1 MTTPN
6 MITPYVTIP
15 AAAAELGMLENTA
28 RRIAKRLGLVRQIL
42 GRSAILRDDLPRL
55 AAGRLERGNPRWK
68 ESGEAAAA
76 ASLAAVDSR
85 NRRRAAEGETAAE
98 RRRNRQLGANNR
110 RRAKKTRTA
119 KRSPRS

>member
-1 MTTPN
+1 MT
-6 MITPYVTIP
+6 TPYVTIP

-28 RRIAKRLGLVRQIL
+28 RRIAKRLGIVRQIF
-42 GRSAILRDDLPRL
+42 GRAAIHRDDLPRL

-76 ASLAAVDSR
+76 ASLAAVESR

-110 RRAKKTRTA
+110 RRAKPARLA
-119 KRSPRS
+119 KRSPRP